1 MKKDVALSEP
11 EGDYSDLSS
20 YEELPSISDND
31 NDQDEEFILSDD
43 YCNENRRRSTC
54 SSNYRSWHL
63 KRRGSK
69 ISSDSLTTS
78 SSSKEESLTTLTD
91 SRKNWWYWIKLAT
104 FVASPFVA
112 RQLGI
117 IVGKRILGRAFKSA
131 VPI

>member
-31 NDQDEEFILSDD
+31 QDEEFILSDD
-43 YCNENRRRSTC
+43 YCNENRRRSTS

-69 ISSDSLTTS
+69 QITYDS
-78 SSSKEESLTTLTD
+78 
-91 SRKNWWYWIKLAT
+91 
-104 FVASPFVA
+104 
-112 RQLGI
+112 
-117 IVGKRILGRAFKSA
+117 
-131 VPI
+131 